1 MGLQCHVHST
11 LGTQTETSVSSG
23 LTKAVH
29 LHFLIIASCDPG
41 FLTDDCVYL
50 AARAQGENKFIE
62 SLCQTIVPVEE
73 LLWVM
78 NHAGID
84 CNLKRPFLHFM
95 LWVYM
100 KTTGS
105 NLVES
110 GAADLQHDKSVL
122 FLLLVVVVVVV
133 LLLLLVVVVVVVVV
147 LLLLLLLL
155 FVLLIAFI

>member
-1 MGLQCHVHST
+1 M
-11 LGTQTETSVSSG
+11 
-23 LTKAVH
+23 
-29 LHFLIIASCDPG
+29 F
-41 FLTDDCVYL
+41 L

-122 FLLLVVVVVVV
+122 
-133 LLLLLVVVVVVVVV
+133 LLLLVVVVVVVVV
-147 LLLLLLLL
+147 LLLLLMLLRS
-155 FVLLIAFI
+155 VLWIAFI

>member
-1 MGLQCHVHST
+1 M
-11 LGTQTETSVSSG
+11 
-23 LTKAVH
+23 
-29 LHFLIIASCDPG
+29 F
-41 FLTDDCVYL
+41 L

-122 FLLLVVVVVVV
+122 

-155 FVLLIAFI
+155 LSVLWIAFI